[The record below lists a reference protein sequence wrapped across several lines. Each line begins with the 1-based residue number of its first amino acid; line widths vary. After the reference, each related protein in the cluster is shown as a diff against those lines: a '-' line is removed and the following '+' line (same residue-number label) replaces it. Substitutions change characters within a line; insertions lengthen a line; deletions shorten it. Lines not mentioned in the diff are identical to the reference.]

1 MESSTGWTFVS
12 SDYIPPEEIA
22 QDKLPVG
29 EGKGILTSR
38 LKHLILRAHVFNE
51 KIQAEKQEI
60 TRIFIFEVYLSFRE
74 ILESFYPRK

>member
-29 EGKGILTSR
+29 EGKGISTLVWNTS
-38 LKHLILRAHVFNE
+38 LAHVFNK

-60 TRIFIFEVYLSFRE
+60 TRIFIFEVYLSIRE
-74 ILESFYPRK
+74 ILEIFYPWK